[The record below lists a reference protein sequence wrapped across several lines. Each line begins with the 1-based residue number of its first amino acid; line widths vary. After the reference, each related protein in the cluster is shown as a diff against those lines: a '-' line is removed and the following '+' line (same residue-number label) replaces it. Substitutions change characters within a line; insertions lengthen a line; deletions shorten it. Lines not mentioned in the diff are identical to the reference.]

1 MNYIYDMFLK
11 ADEQKVKREKIRFK
25 QAKKCSPY
33 MEIAFD
39 EINFVGLPGDKQIEI
54 NSFYRFQ
61 EIFQELFDINFEE
74 NIELRNTLFDILIHY
89 LGDLDLKSG
98 LSKNEF
104 YKMFLLKDIRKNLFG
119 KNLNTNIDFFNN
131 EEKDIFLNSLIT
143 LYKTGI
149 SLELFNKVLV
159 KIFKC
164 STIYLSKDAPKDIYI
179 YLSEYKNEAF
189 EGKIN
194 VIVDTFLPINMNSF
208 LFWDKHFGIIGHG
221 KTMKIDEIIMVE

>member
-1 MNYIYDMFLK
+1 MNYIYDIFLK
-11 ADEQKVKREKIRFK
+11 ADEQNVDREKIRFK
-25 QAKKCSPY
+25 QAKVCSPY

-39 EINFVGLPGDKQIEI
+39 EINFTDIPRDKQIEI

-61 EIFQELFDINFEE
+61 EIFQELFDSNFEE

-89 LGDLDLKSG
+89 LGEMDLKSG

-104 YKMFLLKDIRKNLFG
+104 YKMFLLKDIRKYVFG
-119 KNLNTNIDFFNN
+119 KDLNTNIDFFNK

-143 LYKTGI
+143 LYKTGT

-159 KIFKC
+159 KIFKY

-179 YLSEYKNEAF
+179 YLSEYKNETF

-194 VIVDTFLPINMNSF
+194 AIVDTFLPVNMNSF
-208 LFWDKHFGIIGHG
+208 LFWDKHFGIIGEENV
-221 KTMKIDEIIMVE
+221 MKSDEIVMVE

>member
-1 MNYIYDMFLK
+1 MNYIYDIFLK
-11 ADEQKVKREKIRFK
+11 ADEQNVDREKIRFK
-25 QAKKCSPY
+25 QAKVCSPY

-39 EINFVGLPGDKQIEI
+39 EINFTDIPRDKQIEI

-61 EIFQELFDINFEE
+61 EIFQELFDSNFEE

-89 LGDLDLKSG
+89 LGEMDLKSG

-104 YKMFLLKDIRKNLFG
+104 YKMFLLKDIRKNVFG
-119 KNLNTNIDFFNN
+119 KDLNTNIDFFNK

-143 LYKTGI
+143 LYKTGT

-159 KIFKC
+159 KIFKY

-179 YLSEYKNEAF
+179 YLSEYKNETF

-194 VIVDTFLPINMNSF
+194 E
-208 LFWDKHFGIIGHG
+208 IGRAH
-221 KTMKIDEIIMVE
+221 V

>member
-1 MNYIYDMFLK
+1 MNYIYDIFLK
-11 ADEQKVKREKIRFK
+11 ADEQNVNREKIRFK
-25 QAKKCSPY
+25 QAKVFSPY

-39 EINFVGLPGDKQIEI
+39 EINFTDIPRDKQIEI

-61 EIFQELFDINFEE
+61 EIFQELFDSNFEE

-89 LGDLDLKSG
+89 LGEMDLKSG

-104 YKMFLLKDIRKNLFG
+104 GKD
-119 KNLNTNIDFFNN
+119 LNTNIDFFNK

-143 LYKTGI
+143 LYKTGT

-159 KIFKC
+159 KIFKY

-179 YLSEYKNEAF
+179 YLSEYKNETF

-194 VIVDTFLPINMNSF
+194 AIVDTFLPVNMTSF
-208 LFWDKHFGIIGHG
+208 LFWDKHFGIIGQE
-221 KTMKIDEIIMVE
+221 KTMNINEIMMVE